1 MEPPILAELSHC
13 TDVEV
18 RAVEQLQLDQTWA
31 GLSCVCVSKRAEERE
46 GTLNCEAHFSVVLF
60 Q

>member
-1 MEPPILAELSHC
+1 M
-13 TDVEV
+13 
-18 RAVEQLQLDQTWA
+18 EQLQLDQTWA
-31 GLSCVCVSKRAEERE
+31 GLSCVCVSKRAKERE